1 MRRLT
6 KLATMISLMLLGL
19 LLLASDSVEENFY
32 FTDVTTNLTYQG
44 DLFVSGK
51 ITVRDDDGD
60 DIDLLPEYLT
70 VDVEVYRINSETEDE
85 NGYLVRDETLIFSL
99 DDHPFNLRGNLLD
112 VVLIDRDIRIID
124 ETQETKFRV
133 ELRLHFDNDV
143 KQYNTFDTE
152 YYLFTPE
159 DI

>member
-6 KLATMISLMLLGL
+6 RLATMISLMLLGL

-32 FTDVTTNLTYQG
+32 LTNVTTTLTYQG

-51 ITVRDDDGD
+51 IIVQDDDGD
-60 DIDLLPEYLT
+60 AIDLSEQFLT
-70 VDVEVYRINSETEDE
+70 VDVEVYRINSEREDE
-85 NGYLVRDETLIFSL
+85 NGYLVQDETLIFSQE
-99 DDHPFNLRGNLLD
+99 DHIFNLRGNLLD
-112 VVLIDRDIRIID
+112 IVLIDRDIQIID

-133 ELRLHFDNDV
+133 ELRLHFDNDEQ
-143 KQYNTFDTE
+143 QYDTFHTE
-152 YYLFTPE
+152 YYFFTPK

>member
-143 KQYNTFDTE
+143 EQYNTFDTE
-152 YYLFTPE
+152 YYLFTP